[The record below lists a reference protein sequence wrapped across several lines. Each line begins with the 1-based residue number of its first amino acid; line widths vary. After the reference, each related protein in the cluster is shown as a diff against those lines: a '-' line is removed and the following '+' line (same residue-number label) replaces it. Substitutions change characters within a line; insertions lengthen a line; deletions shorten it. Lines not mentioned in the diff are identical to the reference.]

1 MCGIWGL
8 VSADEELNRQTIEN
22 IINKLLILSESRGK
36 EAAGVAMT
44 SQSGA
49 SVFKRASAAST
60 MIRSKDYRSFWDHA
74 FDTNS
79 KTFVA
84 IGHSRL
90 VTNGSALHPNNNQPV
105 AGKGLITVHN
115 GILVNVDDLWR
126 NHPELTRQAE
136 VDTEAFVALLESYQ
150 KTGSLES
157 AVQKTYDE
165 ISGMASTLN
174 FFANCGRFVAATNN
188 GSLYRVVSRSG
199 KTAAFASESLTLV
212 RLIQSN
218 AAARKLF
225 DPAAITQLRAGDVF
239 MLSLSSMEHTE
250 FLLSAGRENIS
261 SPEVLTTVTIEID
274 QDPSLPEP
282 QISTPNFLSP
292 ERYKPFE
299 IDQEPIMRIRR
310 CTRCV
315 LPETMPFIEF
325 DDEGVCNY
333 CRTYEKEHYHGEAA
347 LHEWADH
354 VRGDG
359 RKADSIVSFSGGRD
373 SSYGLHYF
381 VRELGLHPVAFTYD
395 WGMVTD
401 LARRNQSRMCADLG
415 IELILVSADIRRK
428 RANIRKNVSAWLK
441 KPDLGMVPLFMAGDK
456 QYFYY
461 ANETRKAY
469 GLDQVLMASNPF
481 EKTHFKSGFCGVK
494 PAILEKGD
502 KGEIEQLPFG
512 SVMRMGA
519 HYLKQYV
526 TNPSYLNSSLLDTAR
541 ATASY
546 YLIPHNYFRLYSYIP
561 WNEKIIDDVLISQYD
576 WETSPDT
583 KSTWRIG
590 DGTAPFYN
598 YIYYL
603 VAGFSEN
610 DTLRSN
616 QIREGMLTREEAM
629 ILIERDNRPR
639 FDSLQWYFDVI
650 GLDMTEALKIV
661 NRIPRLYAENRGP
674 HSAVIR

>member
-8 VSADEELNRQTIEN
+8 ISAGDGLDAETVAKIVK
-22 IINKLLILSESRGK
+22 KLLVLSESRGK

-44 SQSGA
+44 SRSGV
-49 SVFKRASAAST
+49 SVFKRATAASY
-60 MIRSKDYRSFWDHA
+60 MIHTDAYRAFWNRSF
-74 FDTNS
+74 DTSS
-79 KTFVA
+79 KTFAA

-90 VTNGSALHPNNNQPV
+90 VTNGSALHPDNNQPV
-105 AGKGLITVHN
+105 AGRGLVTVHN
-115 GILVNVDDLWR
+115 GILVNVDALWQ
-126 NHPELTRQAE
+126 NHPELTRHAE
-136 VDTEAFVALLESYQ
+136 VDTEAFVSLLESYQ
-150 KTGSLES
+150 KTDSLEN
-157 AVQKTYDE
+157 AVRRTYAE

-174 FFANCGRFVAATNN
+174 LFASSGHFIAATNN

-199 KTAAFASESLTLV
+199 KTAAFASESLTLA
-212 RLIQSN
+212 RLIRDN
-218 AAARKLF
+218 AAARRLF
-225 DPAAITQLRAGDVF
+225 DPADITQLCAGDVF
-239 MLSLSSMEHTE
+239 LLSLSTMEQSE
-250 FLLSAGRENIS
+250 FSLSGECVSAGAPDALHAVS
-261 SPEVLTTVTIEID
+261 IEID
-274 QDPSLPEP
+274 QDPRPPEANL
-282 QISTPNFLSP
+282 STPEFLP
-292 ERYKPFE
+292 GERYKEFE

-325 DDEGVCNY
+325 DEEGVCNY
-333 CRTYEKEHYHGEAA
+333 CRTYEKEHYHGEEAIRS
-347 LHEWADH
+347 WADQ

-359 RKADSIVSFSGGRD
+359 KKADSIVSFSGGRD

-415 IELILVSADIRRK
+415 VELILVSADIRRK

-481 EKTHFKSGFCGVK
+481 EKTHFKAGFCGVK
-494 PAILEKGD
+494 PAVLEKGD
-502 KGEIEQLPFG
+502 KGEIEQLPIG
-512 SVMRMGA
+512 SVLRMSG
-519 HYLKQYV
+519 HYIKQFA
-526 TNPSYLNSSLLDTAR
+526 TNPGYLNASLLDTAR

-546 YLIPHNYFRLYSYIP
+546 YMIPHNYFRLYSYIP
-561 WNEKIIDDVLISQYD
+561 WNETVIDEVLISQYD

-598 YIYYL
+598 YIYYI
-603 VAGFSEN
+603 VTGFSEN

-629 ILIERDNRPR
+629 ILIKRDNRPR
-639 FDSLQWYFDVI
+639 FDSMQWYFDAI
-650 GLDMTEALKIV
+650 GLDMTDVLKIV
-661 NRIPRLYAENRGP
+661 NRIPRFYEP
-674 HSAVIR
+674 

>member
-8 VSADEELNRQTIEN
+8 VSTADGLDRAALEGIVK
-22 IINKLLILSESRGK
+22 KLLVLSESRGK

-44 SQSGA
+44 GKPGVA
-49 SVFKRASAAST
+49 VFKRASAASD
-60 MIRSKDYRSFWDHA
+60 MIRTEAFRSFWNRS
-74 FDTNS
+74 FDS
-79 KTFVA
+79 SAASFAA

-90 VTNGSALHPNNNQPV
+90 VTNGSALRPANNQPV
-105 AGKGLITVHN
+105 AGKGLVSVHN

-126 NHPELTRQAE
+126 NHPELHRQAE
-136 VDTEAFVALLESYQ
+136 VDTEAFVALLEAYQ
-150 KTGSLES
+150 KTGSLET
-157 AVQKTYDE
+157 AVRTTYRE

-174 FFANCGRFVAATNN
+174 LFASCRRFVAATNN

-199 KTAAFASESLTLV
+199 KTAAFASESLTLA
-212 RLIQSN
+212 RLIRDN
-218 AAARKLF
+218 ADARRLF

-239 MLSLSSMEHTE
+239 ELSLATMEQRSYS
-250 FLLSAGRENIS
+250 LAGEPAGANDPDPLRTIS
-261 SPEVLTTVTIEID
+261 IEID
-274 QDPSLPEP
+274 QDPSPKNPAESAPTFLPG
-282 QISTPNFLSP
+282 
-292 ERYKPFE
+292 ERYREFE
-299 IDQEPIMRIRR
+299 IDPEPIRHIRR

-333 CRTYEKEHYHGEAA
+333 CRTYEEEHYHGEEAIRS
-347 LHEWADH
+347 WADR

-359 RKADSIVSFSGGRD
+359 TKADSIVSFSGGRD

-401 LARRNQSRMCADLG
+401 LARRNQSRMCAELG
-415 IELILVSADIRRK
+415 VELILVSADIRQK

-441 KPDLGMVPLFMAGDK
+441 KPNLGMVPLFMAGDK

-461 ANETRKAY
+461 ANKTRKAY

-481 EKTHFKSGFCGVK
+481 EKTHFKAGFCGVK
-494 PAILEKGD
+494 PAVLERGD
-502 KGEIEQLPFG
+502 HGELEQLPFS
-512 SVMRMGA
+512 SVLRMGA
-519 HYLKQYV
+519 HYLKQYA
-526 TNPSYLNSSLLDTAR
+526 TNPGYLNSSLLDTAG

-546 YLIPHNYFRLYSYIP
+546 YMIPHNYFRLYSYIP
-561 WNEKIIDDVLISQYD
+561 WNEAAIDDVLISQYD

-616 QIREGMLTREEAM
+616 QIREGMLTREEA
-629 ILIERDNRPR
+629 LALVERDNRPR

-650 GLDMTEALKIV
+650 GLDMAEALRVV
-661 NRIPRLYAENRGP
+661 NRIPRLYDR
-674 HSAVIR
+674 

>member
-8 VSADEELNRQTIEN
+8 VSSGDGLGREAIEG
-22 IINKLLILSESRGK
+22 IVNKLLVLSESRGK

-44 SQSGA
+44 SKSGA
-49 SVFKRASAAST
+49 AVFKRATAASS
-60 MIRSKDYRSFWDHA
+60 MIHMAAYNAFWNQA
-74 FDTNS
+74 FDPGS
-79 KTFVA
+79 STFAA

-105 AGKGLITVHN
+105 AGRGLVSVHN
-115 GILVNVDDLWR
+115 GILVNVDTLWQ
-126 NHPELTRQAE
+126 NHPELTRHAE
-136 VDTEAFVALLESYQ
+136 VDTEAFVALLEAHQ
-150 KTGSLES
+150 VVESLED
-157 AVQKTYDE
+157 AVRSTYDE

-174 FFANCGRFVAATNN
+174 LFVNSGRFVAATNN

-199 KTAAFASESLTLV
+199 KTAAFASESLTLA
-212 RLIQSN
+212 RLIQRN
-218 AAARKLF
+218 EDARKLF

-239 MLSLSSMEHTE
+239 LLTLDTIESRAVTLSGKSEPSNAPDTLRAVS
-250 FLLSAGRENIS
+250 
-261 SPEVLTTVTIEID
+261 IEID
-274 QDPSLPEP
+274 QDPHPPETAVIAPEFLPG
-282 QISTPNFLSP
+282 
-292 ERYKPFE
+292 ERYREFE
-299 IDQEPIMRIRR
+299 IDQQPIMRIRR

-333 CRTYEKEHYHGEAA
+333 CRTYEKEQYHGEKAI
-347 LHEWADH
+347 HDWVDS

-359 RKADSIVSFSGGRD
+359 KKADSIVSFSGGRD

-381 VRELGLHPVAFTYD
+381 VRELGLNPVAFTYD
-395 WGMVTD
+395 WGMMTD

-415 IELILVSADIRRK
+415 VELILVSADIRKK
-428 RANIRKNVSAWLK
+428 RENIRKNVSAWLK

-481 EKTHFKSGFCGVK
+481 EKTHFKAGFCGVK

-502 KGEIEQLPFG
+502 KGELEQLPLA
-512 SVMRMGA
+512 SVLRMGG
-519 HYLKQYV
+519 HYVKQYA
-526 TNPSYLNSSLLDTAR
+526 TNPGYLNSSLLDTVG

-546 YLIPHNYFRLYSYIP
+546 YMIPHHYFRLYSYIP
-561 WNEKIIDDVLISQYD
+561 WNEKVIDDVLISQYD

-598 YIYYL
+598 YIYYA

-629 ILIERDNRPR
+629 VLIERDNRPR
-639 FDSLQWYFDVI
+639 FDSMQWYFDAI
-650 GLDMTEALKIV
+650 GLDMTEALRIV
-661 NRIPRLYAENRGP
+661 NRIPRLYER
-674 HSAVIR
+674 